1 MRKILPIIIFFLF
14 LGIAKAQYI
23 PGENASFIV
32 QVSDVYGNNIENAE
46 CFGYIFNPSFNLIFS
61 KQLEYRNGFYYANF
75 TIPNEYGTYLQLAE
89 CKVNLF
95 GKNLTIRSAKTFYVS
110 SAFDVIERQLSQY
123 ISNVSVNVT
132 LNITGN
138 LTEAVSQAQ
147 EDIIG
152 LLLALHSTPETSS
165 TCYNSTH
172 RLVTKTATWEINN
185 KLYNITKQELEY
197 CPWGC
202 NNETGNC
209 YASPTQ
215 SFYIGGIIL
224 LISIIILVI
233 WRLLS

>member
-1 MRKILPIIIFFLF
+1 MRKFIPIIIFFLF

-32 QVSDVYGNNIENAE
+32 QVSDIFGNPIDNAE
-46 CFGYIFNPSFNLIFS
+46 CYGYIFNPDFQLIFYN
-61 KQLEYRNGFYYANF
+61 KLEYKNGFYTSNF
-75 TIPNEYGTYLQLAE
+75 TIPNKYGTYLEVAE
-89 CKVNLF
+89 CKVNLY
-95 GKNLTIRSAKTFYVS
+95 GSNKTIRSAKTFYVS
-110 SAFDVIERQLSQY
+110 SAFDVIERQLSEY
-123 ISNVSVNVT
+123 ISNVTINVT

-152 LLLALHSTPETSS
+152 LLLALHSTPETSA

-172 RLVTKTATWEINN
+172 RLVTKTATWEIN
-185 KLYNITKQELEY
+185 KKTYNITKQELEY
-197 CPWGC
+197 CSWGC

-209 YASPTQ
+209 YASPQQ
-215 SFYIGGIIL
+215 SFYIGGIII
-224 LISIIILVI
+224 LISIVVLII